1 MSQDATS
8 LKYCPICTHGTL
20 HIFQYHLVALGFK
33 TSQPEPLLLLLYR
46 LLALYIIHLRDSLSE
61 ILNLSCARPQLLRH
75 DYQHGQQQQLN
86 KLLLSASLPLD
97 YSHLKPSKAS
107 LTQYKT
113 LSICI
118 PFGPFSV
125 I

>member
-1 MSQDATS
+1 
-8 LKYCPICTHGTL
+8 LPNTHPW
-20 HIFQYHLVALGFK
+20 HIAHFQYHLVALGFK
-33 TSQPEPLLLLLYR
+33 TFQPEPLLLLLYP
-46 LLALYIIHLRDSLSE
+46 LLALYGIRLKDFLSE
-61 ILNLSCARPQLLRH
+61 ILNLSCAHPQLLQH
-75 DYQHGQQQQLN
+75 NYQHGQQQQLN

-97 YSHLKPSKAS
+97 YSHLKLSKAS

-118 PFGPFSV
+118 PFGPFSMV

>member
-1 MSQDATS
+1 MPNMHPRHIAHF
-8 LKYCPICTHGTL
+8 PISSGG
-20 HIFQYHLVALGFK
+20 LGFQDF
-33 TSQPEPLLLLLYR
+33 SAQAIASFMYPLL
-46 LLALYIIHLRDSLSE
+46 AIYIICLKDFLSE
-61 ILNLSCARPQLLRH
+61 ILNLCCAHPQLLWH

-113 LSICI
+113 LSIRI
-118 PFGPFSV
+118 PFILFSV